1 MRSQR
6 LLSALALSAL
16 LTCFAC
22 SRSPAQEDARAASPA
37 PAAPEAKAAGEEAGA
52 ASPQAVSDPDA
63 QLLAEAAQIA
73 VQAKAENEED
83 AKDRE
88 RQRQTVSDVRS
99 LGVAIFSWL
108 NDAVNRGGAA
118 HPQPHKPTV
127 DVADYQVLSRAQL
140 EALLVPK
147 YIYRLPPEDGWGH
160 PYEVRINVNDS
171 FSSRVFFI
179 RSPGRDGQYST
190 DSYTPGPFDQKDYD
204 QDIVFADGFM
214 VRWPR
219 I

>member
-1 MRSQR
+1 MRSQP
-6 LLSALALSAL
+6 LLSALAFSAL
-16 LTCFAC
+16 LTC
-22 SRSPAQEDARAASPA
+22 SRPSIQEARPASP
-37 PAAPEAKAAGEEAGA
+37 PPVVPEATAAGAEAGA

-73 VQAKAENEED
+73 AQAKAENEED

-88 RQRQTVSDVRS
+88 RQRQTVADVRS

-118 HPQPHKPTV
+118 HPQPHKATI

-140 EALLVPK
+140 EMLLVPK
-147 YIYRLPPEDGWGH
+147 YIYRLPAEDGWGH
-160 PYEVRINVNDS
+160 PYEVRINVNDV
-171 FSSRVFFI
+171 FSNRIFFI

-204 QDIVFADGFM
+204 QDIVFADAFM

-219 I
+219 T